1 MLKIKIYTMKK
12 FSLLLLSAIVLA
24 FTACKDDYPDL
35 EDGMYAKFD
44 TSMGPFIAELY
55 YEQTPITVASF
66 VSLAEGNSTMVDST
80 YKNKNF
86 YDGIIFHRIIDG
98 FVIQGGDPT
107 GTGRGGPGYRFPDE
121 TIDSLSH
128 ESKGILSMANAGP
141 GTNGSQF
148 FITLAPTTNLDGR
161 HTVFGKVVKGQDV
174 VDAIGKVETDPSDR
188 PVKDVVINS
197 VEIIRKGKSARKFDA
212 PKVFEN
218 ELQKIKEAE
227 EEEARK
233 LEEAKAENK
242 AMFEKYQ
249 DEAKTLDSGLGIYIL
264 KEGEGP
270 KPKIGQNVG
279 VDYEGYFTDGGIF
292 DTSKEEVAKKW
303 DIFNEM
309 RSMQGGYAPLNT
321 SYGPDAPM
329 IAGFNEG
336 VQQMKVGDQAI
347 LYIPSHLAYGERGR
361 GPIEPNTDLVFIVNL
376 VDIK

>member
-1 MLKIKIYTMKK
+1 MKK

-197 VEIIRKGKSARKFDA
+197 VEIIRKGNSARKFDA